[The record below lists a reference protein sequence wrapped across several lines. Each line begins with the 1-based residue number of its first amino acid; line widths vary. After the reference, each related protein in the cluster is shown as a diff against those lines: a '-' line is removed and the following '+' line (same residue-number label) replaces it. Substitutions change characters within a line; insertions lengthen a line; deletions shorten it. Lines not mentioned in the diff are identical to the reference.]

1 MGFCSIHLCLFIILA
16 VVGLISAVLGFLSFI
31 FVPKFIDCQIK
42 EKTFLGKEQN
52 GTDNIVLKNFRDPP
66 YDIKLQIWT
75 FSTQNVDDVINK
87 GKRPILEEKGPY
99 TFSVL
104 MHKTDVNFS
113 SNDTRLFFRNQKRY
127 FFNANESCANCSLSD
142 RVFVPNIL
150 FQKIIDITTGLSYPI
165 RKTIEFFIRNKEKIF
180 INVTVAELL
189 FDGYEDELIK
199 NVCSL
204 VPTICKVLNVPER
217 IGLFYGQNGTDDGLY
232 EVDTGLHNI
241 NLLDKVYSWNGLK
254 GKLKNNFWY
263 GEQARMIN
271 GTDAELFKPSLYN
284 SEKLEIFIGQLCR
297 SFDIEKQSTAFT
309 SGIPVFRYSQPKN
322 FLDVETQQ
330 IQGFCNPNAA
340 DYFHNSSI
348 QKSGCAPSGL
358 LEMSTCLPGQPRI
371 LWSNSHFLNAPS
383 ALLLEGMNLPS
394 IKNDYS
400 YFDIEP
406 ITGVVVGV
414 QQKSQLN
421 LGMLRGDLSITRNM
435 RDLIVPIIWINE
447 SAIIDSKTREQLQI
461 PIKIIFYAYIFGWVL
476 LLFGSFC
483 FSLIIGFVVVRQCRR
498 MAQEINDSID
508 SPLIN
513 SPQPSDNNNG
523 TVTDT

>member
-1 MGFCSIHLCLFIILA
+1 M
-16 VVGLISAVLGFLSFI
+16 
-31 FVPKFIDCQIK
+31 
-42 EKTFLGKEQN
+42 
-52 GTDNIVLKNFRDPP
+52 
-66 YDIKLQIWT
+66 
-75 FSTQNVDDVINK
+75 
-87 GKRPILEEKGPY
+87 
-99 TFSVL
+99 
-104 MHKTDVNFS
+104 
-113 SNDTRLFFRNQKRY
+113 
-127 FFNANESCANCSLSD
+127 
-142 RVFVPNIL
+142 
-150 FQKIIDITTGLSYPI
+150 
-165 RKTIEFFIRNKEKIF
+165 
-180 INVTVAELL
+180 
-189 FDGYEDELIK
+189 
-199 NVCSL
+199 
-204 VPTICKVLNVPER
+204 
-217 IGLFYGQNGTDDGLY
+217 
-232 EVDTGLHNI
+232 
-241 NLLDKVYSWNGLK
+241 
-254 GKLKNNFWY
+254 
-263 GEQARMIN
+263 
-271 GTDAELFKPSLYN
+271 
-284 SEKLEIFIGQLCR
+284 EIFIGQLCR

-461 PIKIIFYAYIFGWVL
+461 PIKVIFYAYIFGWVL

>member
-1 MGFCSIHLCLFIILA
+1 
-16 VVGLISAVLGFLSFI
+16 
-31 FVPKFIDCQIK
+31 
-42 EKTFLGKEQN
+42 
-52 GTDNIVLKNFRDPP
+52 
-66 YDIKLQIWT
+66 
-75 FSTQNVDDVINK
+75 
-87 GKRPILEEKGPY
+87 
-99 TFSVL
+99 
-104 MHKTDVNFS
+104 
-113 SNDTRLFFRNQKRY
+113 
-127 FFNANESCANCSLSD
+127 
-142 RVFVPNIL
+142 
-150 FQKIIDITTGLSYPI
+150 
-165 RKTIEFFIRNKEKIF
+165 
-180 INVTVAELL
+180 
-189 FDGYEDELIK
+189 
-199 NVCSL
+199 
-204 VPTICKVLNVPER
+204 
-217 IGLFYGQNGTDDGLY
+217 
-232 EVDTGLHNI
+232 
-241 NLLDKVYSWNGLK
+241 
-254 GKLKNNFWY
+254 
-263 GEQARMIN
+263 MIN

-284 SEKLEIFIGQLCR
+284 SENWKYLSDSFAGLIFLFKNI
-297 SFDIEKQSTAFT
+297 SFNIEKQSTAFT

-358 LEMSTCLPGQPRI
+358 LDMSTCLPGQPRI

-461 PIKIIFYAYIFGWVL
+461 PIKVIFYAYIFGWVL